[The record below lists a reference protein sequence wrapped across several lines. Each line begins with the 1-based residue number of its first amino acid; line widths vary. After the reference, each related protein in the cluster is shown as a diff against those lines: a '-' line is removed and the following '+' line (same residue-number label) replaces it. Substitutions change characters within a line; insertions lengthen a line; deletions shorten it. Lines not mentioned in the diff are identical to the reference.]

1 MSDASTANE
10 GAVSGHMGHDEAC
23 GHCAQHHSLEVSG
36 LRVAYQAVLALDEVH
51 FSTSCGN
58 VVALIGP
65 NGAGKSTLL
74 KCIAGLVPRQAGSV
88 LWRGTAVKKW
98 HKEFAYLP
106 QREDVD
112 WNFPITVRGLV
123 EMGRYPHVGMW
134 GYFAAVDRQAVD
146 AAIVAMN
153 LEDLQRRQISE
164 LSGGQQ
170 QRAFLARALAQ
181 EAHVFLL
188 DEPFTGLDR
197 PSQENLVRLLREQAR
212 QGRLIISS
220 HHELATVREAFD
232 QVLILNKRPVVFG
245 DVRAAYTEAA
255 LSEAYGRPMKLQAPS
270 ELG

>member
-1 MSDASTANE
+1 MNTAHTHS
-10 GAVSGHMGHDEAC
+10 GAMPTCE
-23 GHCAQHHSLEVSG
+23 HCDHHHELIVRG
-36 LRVAYQAVLALDEVH
+36 VRVQYRTTVALDDVS
-51 FSTSCGN
+51 FATSCGN

-74 KCIAGLVPRQAGSV
+74 KSIAGLVPRDAGV
-88 LWRGTAVKKW
+88 IQWRGTAVKRW

-112 WNFPITVRGLV
+112 WNFPVTVRGLV
-123 EMGRYPHVGMW
+123 EMGRYPQLGW
-134 GYFAAVDRQAVD
+134 WKSFSSEDKAAVDR
-146 AAIVAMN
+146 AIHAMK
-153 LEDLQRRQISE
+153 LEGLEKRQISE

-197 PSQENLVRLLREQAR
+197 PSQENLVELLHAQAR
-212 QGRLIISS
+212 EGRLIISS

-232 QVLILNKRPVVFG
+232 QVLILNRHQVAFG
-245 DVRAAYTEAA
+245 DVAEVYTDER
-255 LSEAYGRPMKLQAPS
+255 LSEAYGRPMSVEMQRAC
-270 ELG
+270 